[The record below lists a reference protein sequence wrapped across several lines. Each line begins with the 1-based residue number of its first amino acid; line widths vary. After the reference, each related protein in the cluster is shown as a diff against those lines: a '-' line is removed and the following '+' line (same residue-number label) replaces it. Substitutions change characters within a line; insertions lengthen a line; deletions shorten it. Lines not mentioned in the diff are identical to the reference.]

1 MADRDQYNDLQTY
14 ISEALRR
21 LCGLIKV
28 PEDSLSVKVTA
39 PKKKDIPVPAGIG
52 ASPSGPPGC
61 EIEILPAPRYT
72 SPNGGHCPWL
82 LSIARY
88 TAYSYIVRSTVFS
101 HIERKWL
108 VYDLA
113 GQDIEEPKDLAE
125 YLYLVITDGLS
136 GAFYNLLQLKTAWI
150 DILSTMR
157 YEGSPLTGKLVFA
170 HGKLPENTAS
180 ELIVPRIFVEKNN
193 DSLTFSK
200 DNLRHISKLLAGT
213 GRDKNAL
220 FFCMEDGDRYR
231 CVGYLPEEK
240 AKFFPF
246 QIEINGALNWSFKQ
260 FGKNE
265 FRWLQGNPEVYED
278 HIMAASE
285 RLCQYFRLN
294 VGAPGIFKK
303 AIKAFAEQRHGT
315 SAVFVDLDDKGSSV
329 MRDRLENLYQKR
341 RALKVE
347 GLPLDRTEELTKLS
361 RMDGA
366 FVVDVGKR
374 EVIYLSVI
382 VDGEAVVKGDNSRGA
397 RLNSLKNFIKDL
409 RMQSKKQGKEL
420 RAAALIFSEDGSVDF
435 ISSKKGGKLRRSV
448 GRFRLTNRGFLGNF
462 S

>member
-61 EIEILPAPRYT
+61 EIFLASRYT
-72 SPNGGHCPWL
+72 SPNGDHCPWL
-82 LSIARY
+82 LSIAKKVADLY
-88 TAYSYIVRSTVFS
+88 IVDSASYIEKRWFIHDST
-101 HIERKWL
+101 
-108 VYDLA
+108 
-113 GQDIEEPKDLAE
+113 GQTILGPKDLANH
-125 YLYLVITDGLS
+125 LYREVIDGAKK
-136 GAFYNLLQLKTAWI
+136 AFDNLLQLDTAWI

-157 YEGSPLTGKLVFA
+157 YEGSRLTGKLVFA
-170 HGKLPENTAS
+170 HGERPENAAS
-180 ELIVPRIFVEKNN
+180 ELIVPRIFVEEDN

-200 DNLRHISKLLAGT
+200 DNLRHISKLMAGA
-213 GRDKNAL
+213 GGDRNAL
-220 FFCMEDGDRYR
+220 LFCMEDGGTYR

-240 AKFFPF
+240 VRFFPF
-246 QIEINGALNWSFKQ
+246 QIEINGALNWSFRQ
-260 FGKNE
+260 FGKGE

-285 RLCQYFRLN
+285 RLCRYFRLDERSS
-294 VGAPGIFKK
+294 GIFKK
-303 AIKAFAEQRHGT
+303 AIRAFAEQRHGT
-315 SAVFVDLDDKGSSV
+315 SAVFVDLEDENSSV

-347 GLPLDRTEELTKLS
+347 GLPLGRTEEIIKLS

-397 RLNSLKNFIKDL
+397 RLNSLENFVKDVG
-409 RMQSKKQGKEL
+409 MQSKNQDKEL
-420 RAAALIFSEDGSVDF
+420 RAAALIFSEDGGVDF
-435 ISSKKGGKLRRSV
+435 ISSGEAA
-448 GRFRLTNRGFLGNF
+448 GREETLPDFG
-462 S
+462 